1 MNQEEARKIL
11 IEHSRSVKN
20 GIFPESITHDSKI
33 TNPICGDHVEL
44 KIACDQNEIK
54 KIGFK
59 AVACAI
65 CTASTS
71 LLCKEVE
78 GLTTDKALELAGTFE
93 TSVLE
98 PQSCAWPVEL
108 SRLQCFEHLR
118 VNPSRKACALLPWV
132 ALKKA
137 FMRPV

>member
-11 IEHSRSVKN
+11 IEHSRAVKN
-20 GIFPESITHDSKI
+20 GSFPESFTHDSKI

-44 KIACDQNEIK
+44 KIACDQNQIK

-78 GLTTDKALELAGTFE
+78 GLTTDKAMELARTFE
-93 TSVLE
+93 ASVLE
-98 PQSCAWPVEL
+98 PQASAWPEEL
-108 SRLQCFEHLR
+108 LALQCFEHLR

-137 FMRPV
+137 FVKIV

>member
-1 MNQEEARKIL
+1 MNQDEARKIL
-11 IEHSRSVKN
+11 IDHSRSDKN
-20 GIFPESITHDSKI
+20 GRFPEATTHSSKI

-44 KIACDQNEIK
+44 KIVCEHNKIK

-71 LLCKEVE
+71 LLCKELE
-78 GLTTDKALELAGTFE
+78 GLTSDKAMELAQVFE
-93 TSVLE
+93 TSILE
-98 PQSCAWPVEL
+98 PQTASWPEGL
-108 SRLQCFEHLR
+108 SGLRCFEHLR

-132 ALKKA
+132 ALRKM
-137 FMRPV
+137 FF